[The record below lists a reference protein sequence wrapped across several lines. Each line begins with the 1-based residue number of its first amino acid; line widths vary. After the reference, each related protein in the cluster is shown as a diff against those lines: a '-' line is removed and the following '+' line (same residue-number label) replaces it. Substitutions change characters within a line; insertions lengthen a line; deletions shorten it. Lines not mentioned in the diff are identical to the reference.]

1 MTVPGRCGPTSKLAA
16 LLLSGALIITAC
28 GSGSGSKGPG
38 VASVSPS
45 GSASSSPGAPR
56 ASMLAYARCM
66 RAHGLTDFP
75 DPGANGNLQLNADQ
89 GSNLDP
95 NSVAFKAAD
104 AACKSL
110 LPAPQAAPGGA
121 KAQNLRYARCMRA
134 HGISDF
140 PDPKPDGTL
149 QIQSSPGSDL
159 DPNNPQYKAAN
170 DACKKYQPNGGAGG
184 SAQTGSGS

>member
-1 MTVPGRCGPTSKLAA
+1 MSAPGRRGATSKLTA
-16 LLLSGALIITAC
+16 LLLSGALITAC
-28 GSGSGSKGPG
+28 GSGGGSKGPG

-45 GSASSSPGAPR
+45 GGASSSAGSPK

-66 RAHGLTDFP
+66 RAHGITNFP
-75 DPGANGNLQLNADQ
+75 DPNASGNLELNGEQ
-89 GSNLDP
+89 GSDLDP

-110 LPAPQAAPGGA
+110 MPAVQAPKGA
-121 KAQNLRYARCMRA
+121 KAQNLAYARCMRA

-140 PDPKPDGTL
+140 PDPAPDGGL
-149 QIQSSPGSDL
+149 RIQSSPGSDL
-159 DPNNPQYKAAN
+159 DSSNPRYKAAN
-170 DACKKYQPNGGAGG
+170 DACKRYLPNSGAGG

>member
-1 MTVPGRCGPTSKLAA
+1 MSAPGRRGPTSALAA
-16 LLLSGALIITAC
+16 LLLSAALITAC

-45 GSASSSPGAPR
+45 GNASSSTGSPK
-56 ASMLAYARCM
+56 ASMLAYSRCM
-66 RAHGLTDFP
+66 RAHGLPNFP
-75 DPGANGNLQLNADQ
+75 DPNANGNLSLNADQ

-95 NSVAFKAAD
+95 NSAAFKAAD

-110 LPAPQAAPGGA
+110 LPAPQAQGGA
-121 KAQNLRYARCMRA
+121 KAQNLRYAQCMRA

-140 PDPKPDGTL
+140 PDPNPDGGL
-149 QIQSSPGSDL
+149 RIQSSPGSDL

-170 DACKKYQPNGGAGG
+170 DACKKYQSNGGAGG
-184 SAQTGSGS
+184 TTQTGSGS